1 MTKRPVFGHIRWKDF
16 VAKRAVFGDIFYG
29 LKTLCRFNHL
39 VSALV
44 SVCVSQVR
52 SEFDGRILLPKE
64 PFWVTFS
71 MASIPRTHIAA
82 ARSILSFSVSRKL
95 LLTSHFLNCSSDG
108 NLGSGP
114 HGGLLVLWLN
124 FYLGKLPKHIFR
136 HPFTKFPVAG
146 KQPAPLI
153 QRRGY
158 LRRHRP

>member
-1 MTKRPVFGHIRWKDF
+1 MNQRAVLGHIRWEDF
-16 VAKRAVFGDIFYG
+16 VHQRPVLVDIFYG
-29 LKTLCRFNHL
+29 LKTLCRVDHS

-52 SEFDGRILLPKE
+52 SEFDGRILSAKE
-64 PFWVTFS
+64 PFWRTFS
-71 MASIPRTHIAA
+71 IASIPRTHIAA

-153 QRRGY
+153 QRRARG
-158 LRRHRP
+158 HV

>member
-1 MTKRPVFGHIRWKDF
+1 MDQRAVLRLIRWKDF
-16 VAKRAVFGDIFYG
+16 VAKIAVFGDIFYG
-29 LKTLCRFNHL
+29 LKTLCRVDHS
-39 VSALV
+39 VSAFV

-82 ARSILSFSVSRKL
+82 ARSCRSVCAKL
-95 LLTSHFLNCSSDG
+95 TLTNHFLNCSSDG

>member
-1 MTKRPVFGHIRWKDF
+1 VN
-16 VAKRAVFGDIFYG
+16 KRAVFVHIFYG

-52 SEFDGRILLPKE
+52 SEFDGRILSAKE
-64 PFWVTFS
+64 PFLRTFS

-82 ARSILSFSVSRKL
+82 ARSCRSVCAKL
-95 LLTSHFLNCSSDG
+95 TLTNHFLNCSSDG

-114 HGGLLVLWLN
+114 HGGGLICRVHPLFQV
-124 FYLGKLPKHIFR
+124 GRAQPLPKLS
-136 HPFTKFPVAG
+136 VAG